1 MNPVREVPIISAD
14 AGDPKALQDPNS
26 PASLMKKAK
35 LQEAQSA
42 ADMKYDA
49 AAPKRLESFE
59 DCVVEWDPPNN
70 FHTISHSLFLA
81 SAVLLLFYAAAP
93 NSP

>member
-1 MNPVREVPIISAD
+1 MNPVREVPVISAD
-14 AGDPKALQDPNS
+14 AGDSKALLDPNS

-49 AAPKRLESFE
+49 EAPKRLENFE
-59 DCVVEWDPPNN
+59 NCVVEWEPPNQ
-70 FHTISHSLFLA
+70 FHTISHALFLA
-81 SAVLLLFYAAAP
+81 SAVVLLLYAAAP
-93 NSP
+93 NSS